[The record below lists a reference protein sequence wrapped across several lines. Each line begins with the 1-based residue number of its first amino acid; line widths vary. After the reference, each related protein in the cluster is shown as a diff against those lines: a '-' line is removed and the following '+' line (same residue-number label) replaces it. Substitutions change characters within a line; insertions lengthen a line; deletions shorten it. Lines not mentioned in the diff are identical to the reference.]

1 LELKYQL
8 NFPILYNIWEDLVRF
23 SRNIVAS
30 DDICAAG
37 SNGRVTNGA
46 FVGNL
51 RLIELFFIIKHDIF
65 VKLVCAAQY
74 VEMEQ
79 VSA

>member
-1 LELKYQL
+1 
-8 NFPILYNIWEDLVRF
+8 
-23 SRNIVAS
+23 VAS